1 MSNHIVEL
9 SIPFGASKI
18 HPILLVDDNNVI
30 LVDCGYVGALPL
42 LEQAL
47 NKYGFNISDLTGLVL
62 THHDH
67 DHMGSAAELRRLN
80 PRLKIYASELETP
93 HIEQTITP
101 ARLEQ
106 ALSFQ
111 AALPIEKQHEGLA
124 FIETL
129 RRVDPVKVDIRL
141 QDKAHLDWCGGVD
154 VIFTPGH
161 TPGHMSLFVEK
172 ENAVIVGDA
181 MVIENGM
188 LSLANPHFT
197 IDIEKAK
204 TSMKQLLNM
213 RAKTYYCYHGGFYK
227 LP

>member
-1 MSNHIVEL
+1 MTHNIVEL

-18 HPILLVDDNNVI
+18 HPILLFDDKHVI

-42 LEQAL
+42 LEKAL
-47 NKYGFNISDLTGLVL
+47 QKHGFNISDLTGLVL

-67 DHMGSAAELRRLN
+67 DHMGTAAELKRLN
-80 PRLKIYASELETP
+80 PSLQIYASELETP

-106 ALSFQ
+106 ALTLQ
-111 AALPIEKQHEGLA
+111 TELPSEKQQEGLA

-129 RRVDPVKVDIRL
+129 KRVEPVKVDIRL
-141 QDKAHLDWCGGVD
+141 QDKAHLDWCGGVA
-154 VIFTPGH
+154 VIYTPDH

-188 LSLANPHFT
+188 LSLANPRFT
-197 IDIEKAK
+197 IDVEKAK
-204 TSMKQLLNM
+204 ISMKQLLNM
-213 RAKTYYCYHGGFYK
+213 RAKTYYCYYGAF
-227 LP
+227 